1 LSVIIKYVTNKISR
15 HRAISL
21 TMLLMSLVIAVINP
35 FQKEGNQ
42 GYYGIKPTPSWVD
55 EISYPN
61 YNPKADK
68 EK

>member
-1 LSVIIKYVTNKISR
+1 
-15 HRAISL
+15 
-21 TMLLMSLVIAVINP
+21 MLLMSLVIAVINP